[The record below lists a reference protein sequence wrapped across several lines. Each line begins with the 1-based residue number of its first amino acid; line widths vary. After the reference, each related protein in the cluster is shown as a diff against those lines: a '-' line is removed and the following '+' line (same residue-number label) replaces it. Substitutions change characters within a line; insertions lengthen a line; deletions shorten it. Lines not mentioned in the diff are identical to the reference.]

1 MLPAAVLADYD
12 RYCLAIDQNKRLN
25 RYPLIYEF
33 FNWWCVYYLSSINGT
48 QNTEMEEK
56 TKIGVLLILKVVKSL
71 V

>member
-1 MLPAAVLADYD
+1 MVATTWLSTRMSA
-12 RYCLAIDQNKRLN
+12 LN
-25 RYPLIYEF
+25 DIHSFIIF
-33 FNWWCVYYLSSINGT
+33 FIWWCVYYLSSINGT